1 MKLRHLIGTAVALL
15 LVACCGSAPAEPADG
30 SAARVDRFDAERA
43 WRLVEH
49 QVGVGQR
56 PAGSPQLRRLA
67 RRLRPLL
74 SDGLVSMV
82 LIRNSSSSVV

>member
-49 QVGVGQR
+49 QEQR

-82 LIRNSSSSVV
+82 LIGNSSSSVV